1 MGIPVGIFV
10 DNKGPR
16 PAVIAGA
23 LLLGVGYFPLRQAY
37 VSGQGSLAA
46 LCFYAVCTGFGSCSA
61 FAAAVK
67 VSALNWPHHRGTAT
81 AFPLAAFGLSA
92 FFFSAFAQ
100 IAFEG
105 NTGDFLLLLAA
116 GTSGI
121 IIVSF
126 FFMHIYPHSAYSS
139 LPTNDSP
146 SSTDS
151 NPLTR
156 TRSQEAKHMKN
167 RRASMEPGT
176 FYFPLPHFYIEHI
189 LIGNHFRVRC
199 RRTGDRRDRV
209 QRDVLVAIIGCL
221 DS

>member
-16 PAVIAGA
+16 PAVLAGA

-37 VSGQGSLAA
+37 VSGEGSLAA

-100 IAFEG
+100 LAFEG

-121 IIVSF
+121 IFVSF

-139 LPTNDSP
+139 IPTSDTP

-151 NPLTR
+151 NPLIR
-156 TRSQEAKHMKN
+156 TRSQETKHAN

-176 FYFPLPHFYIEHI
+176 LYFPLPHFYIKHI

-199 RRTGDRRDRV
+199 RRTGHRPDRD
-209 QRDVLVAIIGCL
+209 QRDVLVAIIECL